1 MTNSEA
7 NLPQTIESLIAAQ
20 SQEPRDLSPYVMT
33 LSQLALSEI
42 PPREFLIGEW
52 FPKESIGMVFAK
64 RGVGKS
70 WFCMCLAL
78 AITEGCRQFLGWSLK
93 VHGPVLYVD
102 GEMALT
108 DLKTRFSLI
117 SQNYQKNDRLLILP
131 AEKLFRESVP
141 ISLDDVSEQR
151 AITNMLEHLDQEGKR
166 PTLVIL
172 DNLSSLRRSV
182 NENDNS
188 EMEALMMWMNELRH
202 RGYAVLVV
210 DHANKQGEQ
219 RGASKTED
227 IMDFVIRLEEPKL
240 GSKEGRFDLTF
251 SKMRARRPVN
261 DEISCALQKNLA
273 GRLEL
278 SYRAVSASIH
288 PETMILRVIAE
299 QPMDKPTKQAA
310 VCRIANVSSST
321 VSRHVKSLK
330 EQGLLHQGE
339 VLEPTRHGFLALHET
354 WPDDFLC
361 PEGLTIGDIP
371 ESSKIGEAF
380 ESPF

>member
-1 MTNSEA
+1 MA
-7 NLPQTIESLIAAQ
+7 NPDVHLPQTIDSLIAAQ
-20 SQEPRDLSPYVMT
+20 SQAQEPRNLSPYVMT
-33 LSQLALSEI
+33 LSELARSEI

-52 FPKESIGMVFAK
+52 CPKESIGMVFAK

-78 AITEGCRQFLGWSLK
+78 AITEGHDQFLGWPLK
-93 VHGPVLYVD
+93 EHGHVLYVD
-102 GEMALT
+102 GEMALS
-108 DLKTRFSLI
+108 DLKTRFSLLSI
-117 SQNYQKNDRLLILP
+117 DYRDNKNLLILP

-141 ISLDDVSEQR
+141 ISLDEVTEQR
-151 AITNMLEHLDQEGKR
+151 AISQMLDNLEKEDRR
-166 PTLVIL
+166 PKLLIL

-202 RGYAVLVV
+202 LGYAVLVV
-210 DHANKQGEQ
+210 HHANKQGEQ

-227 IMDFVIRLEEPKL
+227 IMDFVIRLEEPST
-240 GSKEGRFDLTF
+240 GIKEGRFDLTF
-251 SKMRARRPVN
+251 SKVRARRPTN

-278 SYRAVSASIH
+278 SYRAGSASVH
-288 PETMILRVIAE
+288 PEMMTLRIIAE
-299 QPMDKPTKQAA
+299 QPSNKPTKQAT
-310 VCRIANVSSST
+310 VCRIANVTSST

-330 EQGLLHQGE
+330 EQELLHQGDI
-339 VLEPTRHGFLALHET
+339 LEPTRYGFLALHEV

-361 PEGLTIGDIP
+361 PEGLKMGDRP
-371 ESSKIGEAF
+371 